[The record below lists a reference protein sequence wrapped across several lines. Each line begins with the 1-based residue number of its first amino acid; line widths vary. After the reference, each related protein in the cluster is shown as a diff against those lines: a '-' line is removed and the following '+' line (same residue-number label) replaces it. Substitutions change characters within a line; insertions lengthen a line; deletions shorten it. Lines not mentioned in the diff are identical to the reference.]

1 MIKTNYLLNF
11 ITVLVFLYSCN
22 SQNNSHNSE
31 DIQSKAEIQEAD
43 ISSVYMGFDMNKSFN
58 ETMESLKRIQ
68 KKDVVNDPN
77 SKIMSLN
84 EAIKHCDDIS
94 EKHKCDACGQQHAQL
109 GAWLRELKR
118 LIS

>member
-43 ISSVYMGFDMNKSFN
+43 ISSVYMGFDMNKSFVFVR
-58 ETMESLKRIQ
+58 SFFAIQ
-68 KKDVVNDPN
+68 
-77 SKIMSLN
+77 SAAFAQCSAL
-84 EAIKHCDDIS
+84 S
-94 EKHKCDACGQQHAQL
+94 ERG
-109 GAWLRELKR
+109 R
-118 LIS
+118 